1 MRRQLI
7 IIGLTS
13 LACAGLIRA
22 LHPIDVETAALYP
35 AVLGLLAF
43 GLALGLHAV
52 KGRQE

>member
-22 LHPIDVETAALYP
+22 LHPVNVETAALYP
-35 AVLGLLAF
+35 AALGLLAF
-43 GLALGLHAV
+43 ALALGLHLA
-52 KGRQE
+52 KGKPE

>member
-7 IIGLTS
+7 IIAMTS

-35 AVLGLLAF
+35 AAMGVLAF
-43 GLALGLHAV
+43 GLALGLHLA
-52 KGRQE
+52 KGKPE